1 MIFHRFIPLLKKKSY
16 IYKHNDGHKQ
26 QKSLSTRTPTNIAK
40 RNTES
45 QISSK
50 GTRKKN
56 VSYKAKSNKIL

>member
-26 QKSLSTRTPTNIAK
+26 QKSTRTPTNIAK
-40 RNTES
+40 ENTES